1 MYELYEPNIADKK
14 YYSDE
19 LLDYAKE
26 YSKTAIVT
34 LSRFGA
40 EGVDHS
46 TEIKLGLIISDEE
59 RALMEYVGKNY
70 EKTIVIINSANTMQL
85 DFLESIE
92 GLDACLIV
100 GLTGSHAA
108 QAIPSLLYGEKTP
121 SGRLA
126 DTYAY
131 DFKSN
136 VNYTRGTGAG

>member
-1 MYELYEPNIADKK
+1 MYKSFRKIGRQEEAQDKGMYELYEPNIADKK

-70 EKTIVIINSANTMQL
+70 EKNNSYNQ
-85 DFLESIE
+85 FGEY
-92 GLDACLIV
+92 
-100 GLTGSHAA
+100 HAA
-108 QAIPSLLYGEKTP
+108 
-121 SGRLA
+121 
-126 DTYAY
+126 
-131 DFKSN
+131 
-136 VNYTRGTGAG
+136 